1 MNRRR
6 LLAVIAAATAALM
19 RGNTMAAGDCFLTRG
34 ANVAGCDLSG
44 NTYDGDDLTRANISR
59 TQLVGASFVGAN
71 LTRANLSGANVTDA
85 DFSGATIT
93 GANMKNQVRCNTTLP
108 DGNVDNSGC

>member
-1 MNRRR
+1 MILN
-6 LLAVIAAATAALM
+6 
-19 RGNTMAAGDCFLTRG
+19 MA
-34 ANVAGCDLSG
+34 
-44 NTYDGDDLTRANISR
+44 
-59 TQLVGASFVGAN
+59 